1 MEVYFINKYK
11 PRYNKLNKKTDPL
24 TINLG
29 EEKWKVY
36 QVLKQPKK
44 NTKKANW
51 GCLTWITILALF
63 YAIYQVITMM

>member
-1 MEVYFINKYK
+1 MAF
-11 PRYNKLNKKTDPL
+11 LNKKADPL

-44 NTKKANW
+44 NTKKEIQDPMIQSIW
-51 GCLTWITILALF
+51 KHIF
-63 YAIYQVITMM
+63 SKK